1 MLKKLRISGF
11 KAIETSGTVDLEP
24 LSVFI
29 GRNGSGKSSVLE
41 FLELISN
48 TLETDL
54 LQASAPFRRGRDVI
68 HHWNER
74 KQREAA
80 LELEFDPE
88 DISAGDRVV
97 YKIGL
102 RTDKSG
108 ERLRVSNESLISFSS
123 GEPTKLI
130 DTFHEVRTYRVPPNL
145 VQDIEGSQT
154 RRVPRSSSK
163 RDTASDQETWLK
175 VSDPTTIGLVRL
187 DDTVARGGAAL
198 RKFLSSAVFLRLSPS
213 AVADFAP
220 RWRRRGGKAIDPQG
234 QQTAELIASLPVSS
248 LEILVEKLQYVTNGF
263 KRIVSHQPSGPAD
276 QRYFFLTERATRQQ
290 TEIPAWV
297 LSEGT
302 RRLTAILA
310 LTLMESPPGLIAI
323 EEIENGFDPWTLRFL
338 LEELSGCARRG
349 TQILMTTHSPYLMNM
364 MPKEVFHYVS
374 RDREKVHFSPLTSA
388 NVTGSLRDL
397 GVGDMY
403 VGNLLVTK

>member
-1 MLKKLRISGF
+1 MLKKLRVSGF
-11 KAIETSGTVDLEP
+11 KAIESSGAVDLEP

-29 GRNGSGKSSVLE
+29 GRNGSGKSSLLE

-54 LQASAPFRRGRDVI
+54 LHASAPFRRGRDVI
-68 HHWNER
+68 HHWNEKR
-74 KQREAA
+74 QREAA

-102 RTDKSG
+102 KTDKSG
-108 ERLRVSNESLISFSS
+108 ERLRVSHESLTSFASD
-123 GEPTKLI
+123 EPTKLI
-130 DTFHEVRTYRVPPNL
+130 DTYHEVRTYRVPPNL
-145 VQDIEGSQT
+145 VLEEPQT
-154 RRVPRSSSK
+154 RRAPRSSSNQG
-163 RDTASDQETWLK
+163 RAADQGAWLK
-175 VSDPTTIGLVRL
+175 VSDPTTLGLVRL

-198 RKFLSSAVFLRLSPS
+198 RGFLASAVFLRLSPS

-248 LEILVEKLQYVTNGF
+248 QKTLVEKLQYVTNGF
-263 KRIVSHQPSGPAD
+263 KGIVSHQPSGPAD
-276 QRYFFLTERATRQQ
+276 QRYFFLTERAARQQ

-310 LTLMESPPGLIAI
+310 LTLMENPPDLIAI

-349 TQILMTTHSPYLMNM
+349 TQILLTTHSPHLMNM
-364 MPKEVFHYVS
+364 LPREVFHYVS
-374 RDREKVHFSPLTSA
+374 RDHQGAQFSRVTST
-388 NVTGSLRDL
+388 NVTKSLREL

-403 VGNLLVTK
+403 VGNLLVAK